1 MDKDGAV
8 TAVDGR
14 LFHTGM
20 HRPQKRVLVGINKSG
35 KRLNAMGHCLFQFRE
50 HDVVVQFYPCFNFF
64 LYFSGM
70 VMYDN
75 ELRRKENK
83 I

>member
-20 HRPQKRVLVGINKSG
+20 HRPKKRVLVGINKSG

-50 HDVVVQFYPCFNFF
+50 HDVVVQFYPCFKF
-64 LYFSGM
+64 YFSLFWG
-70 VMYDN
+70 YGN
-75 ELRRKENK
+75 A
-83 I
+83 